1 MPNLGYPV
9 FLHKIIAIFTSG
21 KTAIE
26 SKGFGIFI
34 EAGNNSVSVKY
45 SIIIPAFNEEV
56 FLPKT
61 LAKICEAMEKI
72 KMPGEII
79 VVNNNSTDGT
89 AAIPERYGAKV
100 VFEPINQI
108 SRARNTGAKAANGSY
123 LIFLDADTNI
133 PPILLQSALETL
145 DCGHYC
151 GGGVTV
157 AMDGTLSQ
165 VMQYVLN
172 FWNWLSVKYDL
183 AAGCFIFCTKE
194 GFEAIGGFS
203 ERVYASEEIWLSLG
217 LKSWGKKQNLSFRI
231 ITDPPAVTSMRKLEW
246 YSPLQMLL
254 LSLPVL
260 IFPPLVLFQW
270 FCKHWYR
277 RP

>member
-1 MPNLGYPV
+1 M
-9 FLHKIIAIFTSG
+9 
-21 KTAIE
+21 
-26 SKGFGIFI
+26 
-34 EAGNNSVSVKY
+34 SVKY

-56 FLPKT
+56 FLSKT
-61 LAKICEAMEKI
+61 LATVCEAMGEI
-72 KMPGEII
+72 QIPGEII

-100 VFEPINQI
+100 VFEPKNQI
-108 SRARNTGAKAANGSY
+108 SRARNTGAKVAKGYY
-123 LIFLDADTNI
+123 LIFLDADTI
-133 PPILLQSALETL
+133 ISPVLLQSALGTL
-145 DCGHYC
+145 ESGHYC

-157 AMDGTLSQ
+157 TMDGSLTKE
-165 VMQYVLN
+165 MQHVLD
-172 FWNWLSVKYDL
+172 FWNCLSVKYDL
-183 AAGCFIFCTKE
+183 AAGCFIFCTRE

-203 ERVYASEEIWLSLG
+203 ERVYASEEIWLSRG
-217 LKSWGKKQNLSFRI
+217 LKSWGKKQNQAFRI
-231 ITDPPAVTSMRKLEW
+231 ITDPPVLTSMRKLEW

-260 IFPPLVLFQW
+260 IFPPLVFFQW